1 MKLRML
7 AAATAAGLAVAVAG
21 CASGEAPAGEEE
33 AGGPPPPVPVTV
45 AAIERRPVERTI
57 EAVGSLRGWEQVTV
71 GSKRSGRVLKVHHD
85 IGDRVRPDEPLVDI
99 DPVDA
104 RLAYNVAESK
114 YLAELV
120 KLGVTAQTAED
131 FIKRYGISETLISGP
146 QTEEI
151 IEKVPAVVQYRVAM
165 ERASQNLARQH
176 KLSQRGA
183 GTTQELEDQESEY
196 RTSVAA
202 YDNAKSTARNV
213 IAMALA
219 NRVARDQAEQQLKD
233 LTILAP
239 RPQEA
244 PPTGGEAVDLV
255 YAISRRSVA
264 EGQMIREGDPVFDL
278 VIEDPLRLW
287 ANIPERYSAKIK
299 PGQPVRISVAS
310 HPGRAFEGKV
320 SRINP
325 TVDAESRTFQVE
337 ALATNGEGLLRPGGF
352 AKAVVVVET
361 EAEATVVPV
370 EAIVQYAGVTKV
382 FVLDGDHVRAVDGLV
397 LGKEGAGWVE
407 VVSDKMP
414 TSGSVVVTGQ
424 SKLADGSGVIVREP
438 DRDAEPS
445 LHAEAVKQAAR
456 N

>member
-1 MKLRML
+1 M
-7 AAATAAGLAVAVAG
+7 
-21 CASGEAPAGEEE
+21 
-33 AGGPPPPVPVTV
+33 
-45 AAIERRPVERTI
+45 
-57 EAVGSLRGWEQVTV
+57 
-71 GSKRSGRVLKVHHD
+71 
-85 IGDRVRPDEPLVDI
+85 GDRVRPDEPLMQL

-104 RLAYNVAESK
+104 RLAYNVAETR

-120 KLGVTAQTAED
+120 KLGITSEIAED
-131 FIKRYGISETLISGP
+131 FIRRYGISEALVSGP
-146 QTEEI
+146 QTGEVI
-151 IEKVPAVVQYRVAM
+151 DKVPAVVQYRVAM
-165 ERASQNLARQH
+165 ERAAQNLARQR

-196 RTSVAA
+196 RTSIAA

-219 NRVARDQAEQQLKD
+219 NRVARDQADQQLKD

-239 RPQEA
+239 RPQE
-244 PPTGGEAVDLV
+244 PPPIGGGEAGELV

-287 ANIPERYSAKIK
+287 ANVPERYSEQIK

-310 HPGRAFEGKV
+310 HPGRTFEGKV

-361 EAEATVVPV
+361 ESEATVVPV
-370 EAIVQYAGVTKV
+370 ESIVQYAGVTKL
-382 FVLDGDHVRAVDGLV
+382 FVLDGDHVRSVDGLT

-407 VVSDKMP
+407 VICDRMP
-414 TSGSVVVTGQ
+414 TAGQVVVTGQ
-424 SKLADGSGVIVREP
+424 SKLADGSSVVVREP
-438 DRDAEPS
+438 EKDAGPEPS
-445 LHAEAVKQAAR
+445 LHAEAVKQAAKK
-456 N
+456 